1 MGLHFILGTPREVGL
16 TFTPIVQVR
25 KLRLR
30 PIHQLTQ
37 AYSMWLE
44 CLPRLSGSG
53 AHTLNH
59 STLLR
64 DNCINE
70 SCSTFL
76 DIVFT
81 FQQGAFWRWCLSSGD
96 RVHRCP
102 ANYSCQI
109 KLQGPPVLR
118 RAHTWDVS
126 GEPEKTLPG
135 SHSRERRNGPEGLA
149 QEAGKASQGIVTRS
163 GLTTARRPPLPPAVG
178 LRTPPAGPAEVE
190 EASREQEKGALSQRH
205 LSAFPR

>member
-25 KLRLR
+25 KPRLR

-96 RVHRCP
+96 RVHRWDFVFHQRLVGKGSGHTRVCG
-102 ANYSCQI
+102 ALQI
-109 KLQGPPVLR
+109 TVAKSNCRDRQFSDGLTHGTCLGSLRKHCLVPTPESDVMGPRAWLR
-118 RAHTWDVS
+118 K
-126 GEPEKTLPG
+126 PEKLP
-135 SHSRERRNGPEGLA
+135 RGLSLA
-149 QEAGKASQGIVTRS
+149 AG
-163 GLTTARRPPLPPAVG
+163 
-178 LRTPPAGPAEVE
+178 
-190 EASREQEKGALSQRH
+190 
-205 LSAFPR
+205 